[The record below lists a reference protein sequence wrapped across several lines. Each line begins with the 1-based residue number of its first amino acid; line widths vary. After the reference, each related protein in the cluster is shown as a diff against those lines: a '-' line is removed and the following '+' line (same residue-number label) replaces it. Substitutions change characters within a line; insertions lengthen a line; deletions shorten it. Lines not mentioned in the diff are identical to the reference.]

1 MHVDAQH
8 RWPAILVARIGLGCF
23 VCFLIGAAPV
33 LAQSSDPSDAPPAG
47 ETPVAAQQENTASNA
62 LPHVTCVATSAE
74 RTFCPGDASRGVVLI
89 TSNGPGECL
98 LGRTWGY
105 DQTGVWVRDGCSG
118 EFAFGVSVQQVSTP
132 ATAPTPQ
139 APSEP
144 TPRIET
150 WGDFDPG
157 DGFLVGRTSFGELAI
172 SAYGVVR
179 FVDQT
184 PASQTFVDHLGNER
198 TTDGRNDVFPHRI
211 IVYLKGWLYDPKLIY
226 TVFFWTV
233 NPTDQRAIFINL
245 GYQFSR
251 KFSIYAGIAG
261 NPGTRSLQGS
271 HPYWLGHDRVM
282 ADEFFRPYFGSGVW
296 AQGEPLEGF
305 WYNVMVGNSNSQLGV
320 TAVELDR
327 RYTTSGSAWWM
338 PTTKEFGPRGGY
350 GDYDWHDKVATRFG
364 ISTTQSREQRY
375 TDTTTGA
382 TTNTTL
388 RLADSVNVFDRGA
401 LAPGVTIDQVDFRIL
416 SVDAGMKYRGVFL
429 QTEIYHRWL
438 DNFRAD
444 GVLPVSSILDR
455 GFYIQAAFYPL
466 PKRVEAYG
474 ATSQIFGDKDA
485 GFSDASEYLVGMN
498 YYPFNTRDIR
508 LNLQLINVNHSPVSS
523 TFGYYTAGQD
533 GTTYSAAF
541 SVLF

>member
-1 MHVDAQH
+1 MRIGGRHD
-8 RWPAILVARIGLGCF
+8 WLAIPLARIGLGFAMCL
-23 VCFLIGAAPV
+23 LIGAAPA
-33 LAQSSDPSDAPPAG
+33 LAQSSDAQPTG
-47 ETPVAAQQENTASNA
+47 ETAVAAQQENAASNA
-62 LPHVTCVATSAE
+62 LQRVTCVATSAE
-74 RTFCPGDASRGVVLI
+74 RTFCAGDASRGVVLI

-118 EFAFGVSVQQVSTP
+118 EFAFGVSAQQVLTP

-139 APSEP
+139 APREP

-157 DGFLVGRTSFGELAI
+157 AGFLVGRSSFGELAI
-172 SAYGVVR
+172 SGYGLLR
-179 FVDQT
+179 FIDQT
-184 PASQTFVDHLGNER
+184 PGSQTFVDHLGNER

-211 IVYLKGWLYDPKLIY
+211 IIYLKGWLFDPKLIY

-233 NPTDQRAIFINL
+233 NETDQRSIFINL

-251 KFSIYAGIAG
+251 KFSVYAGIAG
-261 NPGTRSLQGS
+261 NPGTRSLLGS

-282 ADEFFRPYFGSGVW
+282 ADEFFRPFFTSGLWV
-296 AQGEPLEGF
+296 QGEAVPGL
-305 WYNVMVGNSNSQLGV
+305 WYNAMVGNSNSSLGV

-327 RYTTSGSAWWM
+327 RYTTGGSVWWM

-350 GDYDWHDKVATRFG
+350 GDYEWHDKVATRFG
-364 ISTTQSREQRY
+364 MSTTQSREQRY

-388 RLADSVNVFDRGA
+388 KLADSVNVFDRGA

-455 GFYIQAAFYPL
+455 GYYIQAAFYPL
-466 PKRVEAYG
+466 PKKLEVYG
-474 ATSQIFGDKDA
+474 ATSQIFGDEDA
-485 GFSDASEYLVGMN
+485 GFGDASEYLVGTN
-498 YYPFNTRDIR
+498 YYPFDTRDIR